1 VTTVNDSAGLEAHHE
16 SRNDMSGER
25 EMITT
30 ASKSA
35 AKKLSLKRESLRE
48 LSTTDLNK
56 VVGGGTTKD
65 QPNPLTIIFR
75 TLPI

>member
-30 ASKSA
+30 ASKS
-35 AKKLSLKRESLRE
+35 KKLSLKRESLRE

-56 VVGGGTTKD
+56 VVGGNTTQD
-65 QPNPLTIIFR
+65 QPNPLTIILR
-75 TLPI
+75 SLTV